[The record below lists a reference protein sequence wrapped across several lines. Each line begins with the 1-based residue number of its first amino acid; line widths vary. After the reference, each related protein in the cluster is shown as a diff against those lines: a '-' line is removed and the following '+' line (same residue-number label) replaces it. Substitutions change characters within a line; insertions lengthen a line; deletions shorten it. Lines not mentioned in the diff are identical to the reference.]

1 MRRLTAALVLLALL
15 LCGCVWSARSV
26 ERVCKNASD
35 ALRTGD
41 LAAAHAIWEDA
52 QPLLGALLPHEEI
65 DETGLLLSG
74 SRPPRRITA
83 TSAASTA
90 PSCSRG
96 WGICRRWKKQ
106 LCGIF
111 FNAPNHYNSLHHG
124 AKDAML
130 VPEVTYYAQKR
141 QRNYRTG
148 KH

>member
-65 DETGLLLSG
+65 DETGLLFERLAAEADNG
-74 SRPPRRITA
+74 GERRLDRAELLARLGHLPEMEKA
-83 TSAASTA
+83 TV
-90 PSCSRG
+90 RN
-96 WGICRRWKKQ
+96 
-106 LCGIF
+106 IF
-111 FNAPNHYNSLHHG
+111 
-124 AKDAML
+124 
-130 VPEVTYYAQKR
+130 
-141 QRNYRTG
+141 
-148 KH
+148 

>member
-65 DETGLLLSG
+65 DETGLLFERLAAAEADDG
-74 SRPPRRITA
+74 GERRLDRAELLARLGHLPEMEKA
-83 TSAASTA
+83 TV
-90 PSCSRG
+90 RN
-96 WGICRRWKKQ
+96 
-106 LCGIF
+106 IF
-111 FNAPNHYNSLHHG
+111 
-124 AKDAML
+124 
-130 VPEVTYYAQKR
+130 
-141 QRNYRTG
+141 
-148 KH
+148 

>member
-65 DETGLLLSG
+65 DETGLLFERLAAAETDNG
-74 SRPPRRITA
+74 DERRLDRA
-83 TSAASTA
+83 ELLARLGHLPEMEKSTG
-90 PSCSRG
+90 RN
-96 WGICRRWKKQ
+96 
-106 LCGIF
+106 IF
-111 FNAPNHYNSLHHG
+111 
-124 AKDAML
+124 
-130 VPEVTYYAQKR
+130 
-141 QRNYRTG
+141 
-148 KH
+148 

>member
-65 DETGLLLSG
+65 DETGDERRLDRAELLARLG
-74 SRPPRRITA
+74 HLPEMERA
-83 TSAASTA
+83 TV
-90 PSCSRG
+90 RN
-96 WGICRRWKKQ
+96 
-106 LCGIF
+106 IF
-111 FNAPNHYNSLHHG
+111 
-124 AKDAML
+124 
-130 VPEVTYYAQKR
+130 
-141 QRNYRTG
+141 
-148 KH
+148 

>member
-65 DETGLLLSG
+65 DETGLLFERLAAAEADNDDE
-74 SRPPRRITA
+74 RRLDRAELLARLGHLPEMERA
-83 TSAASTA
+83 TV
-90 PSCSRG
+90 RN
-96 WGICRRWKKQ
+96 
-106 LCGIF
+106 IF
-111 FNAPNHYNSLHHG
+111 
-124 AKDAML
+124 
-130 VPEVTYYAQKR
+130 
-141 QRNYRTG
+141 
-148 KH
+148 